1 MFGLVIPVFNEEK
14 RLDLN
19 YFLELAE
26 VKNLEVLFVDDGST
40 DQTRRILRA
49 LVRSKTNF
57 HLLASDRN
65 VGKSEA
71 VRMGLNELIKDSKF
85 YAVGFMDS
93 DAAFGVVDLRN
104 IIEIMEN
111 SNLSNSTWWWTS
123 RRKSSNNVVERS
135 RTRHVIGRVIS
146 QLLGVGFKN
155 LPYDTQSGLKFFV
168 ASKEFESLLVV
179 EFKTKWFFEIE
190 LLIRARSIL
199 QPIDLIVEVPV
210 VSWREVTGSK
220 LGIRNFCQIVNE
232 IIQIKFLQLR
242 SSSPIRGS

>member
-19 YFLELAE
+19 YFLKIAE
-26 VKNLEVLFVDDGST
+26 IKNLEVLFVDDGST
-40 DQTRRILRA
+40 DQTRQILNP

-57 HLLASDRN
+57 HLLASNRN

-93 DAAFGVVDLRN
+93 DAAFGVDNLTN
-104 IIEIMEN
+104 IIEIMED

-123 RRKSSNNVVERS
+123 RRKSSDNVVERS

-146 QLLGVGFKN
+146 QLLGVRFKG

-168 ASKEFESLLVV
+168 ANKEFESLLAV

-199 QPIDLIVEVPV
+199 QQLDLIVEVPV
-210 VSWREVTGSK
+210 VSWREVSGSK
-220 LGIRNFCQIVNE
+220 LGVLNFVQIVKE
-232 IIQIKFLQLR
+232 IILIKLMQLGF
-242 SSSPIRGS
+242 SSHARGS